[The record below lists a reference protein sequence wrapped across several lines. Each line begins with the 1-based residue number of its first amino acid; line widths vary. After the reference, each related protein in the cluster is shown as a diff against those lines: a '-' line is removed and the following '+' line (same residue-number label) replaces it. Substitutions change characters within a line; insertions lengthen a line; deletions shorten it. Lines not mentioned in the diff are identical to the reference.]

1 MKDLTYRNTSSGGLR
16 KRKRSSSSSQD
27 ASELLVSSLSQ
38 NIFYEDFYSL
48 LQSELPRWTRDGL
61 WHETSQKPSDPD
73 LSTTSTTNT
82 LPLPTL
88 YSKLERAYLAVCQLN
103 ARMGDDMV
111 RNRIALIQLYREY
124 TEIQQGQR
132 QISPSHRIES
142 TVGRG
147 YASQAIDRILEN
159 IHEGWG
165 SLNQRRRAELR
176 AKFHDR
182 KKYGKRWSQLS
193 NALGPG
199 ILLICSTKLASAV
212 YVYILPFLALE
223 ICSVVGDSSTLSWLI
238 RYLVLSSTEEA
249 RQLRLKLST
258 LLSSGRIS

>member
-1 MKDLTYRNTSSGGLR
+1 MVGTQCLSTEPFALGQVVDFLRANDSICTTPIPESGRQIDTSSTMAVWPVDDLTHRNTSSNSPR
-16 KRKRSSSSSQD
+16 KRKRSSISSQG
-27 ASELLVSSLSQ
+27 ASELMVRSLSQ
-38 NIFYEDFYSL
+38 NVLCEDFYSL
-48 LQSELPRWTRDGL
+48 LESELPRWTREGL
-61 WHETSQKPSDPD
+61 WHQTSQNVPNPD
-73 LSTTSTTNT
+73 ASTAPTVST
-82 LPLPTL
+82 LPLPSS

-103 ARMGDDMV
+103 ARMGNDMV
-111 RNRIALIQLYREY
+111 RNRIALIQLYLEY

-132 QISPSHRIES
+132 QTSPSNRIDS

-165 SLNQRRRAELR
+165 TLNQQRRAELR

-182 KKYGKRWSQLS
+182 KKYGKRWSQLA

-212 YVYILPFLALE
+212 
-223 ICSVVGDSSTLSWLI
+223 
-238 RYLVLSSTEEA
+238 
-249 RQLRLKLST
+249 
-258 LLSSGRIS
+258 